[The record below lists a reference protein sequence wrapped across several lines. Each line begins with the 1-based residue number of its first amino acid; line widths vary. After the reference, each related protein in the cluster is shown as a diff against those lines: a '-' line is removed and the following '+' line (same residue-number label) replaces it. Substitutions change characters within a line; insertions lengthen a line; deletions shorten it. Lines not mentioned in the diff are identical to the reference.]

1 MRHPF
6 LALSFAVWLVGVVSA
21 QEVTPPDQ
29 KTSRGHP
36 HRETRRDY
44 QVDTFTIEIKV
55 LEGRGLPH
63 EVPADAKP
71 WIAAPAKR
79 GDNLRGRMAP
89 PLPARAIL
97 PNPVAF
103 LEGDN
108 HQSVT
113 VPKHD
118 EYLQVVPP
126 KAATQATDSARS
138 VEEVADPWDAAQKE
152 PGVTVLAAPKLAV
165 VARQSAVLQIQS
177 QQIFTYLEPLG
188 EGTFKAKHTD
198 PMELG
203 IKFVL
208 GVQPVEGD
216 KRAIEV
222 SPLEI
227 QLAVLD
233 GREPVD
239 GLDLDVG
246 KPIVATRSLK
256 TTAKMK
262 LGVTRMIPIPSG
274 PKTQAALLLR
284 INRIDPAGLEPIP
297 PRSATSP
304 DPDESSP

>member
-1 MRHPF
+1 MRDSF
-6 LALSFAVWLVGVVSA
+6 LALSVAAWLVRVVSA
-21 QEVTPPDQ
+21 QEVTPPD
-29 KTSRGHP
+29 KSAPRGDLYQGRLRDHSAAAQNVDK
-36 HRETRRDY
+36 RRDA
-44 QVDTFTIEIKV
+44 FTIEIKV
-55 LEGRGLPH
+55 LEGRRLPQ
-63 EVPADAKP
+63 EVPADAKSP
-71 WIAAPAKR
+71 MTAPAHTKNNY
-79 GDNLRGRMAP
+79 DFPGRVALPLSAP
-89 PLPARAIL
+89 
-97 PNPVAF
+97 
-103 LEGDN
+103 
-108 HQSVT
+108 
-113 VPKHD
+113 VPHTS
-118 EYLQVVPP
+118 
-126 KAATQATDSARS
+126 ATNITERTHTAD
-138 VEEVADPWDAAQKE
+138 EVADPWDDALKE

-165 VARQSAVLQIQS
+165 VARHSAVVQLQS

-203 IKFVL
+203 MKFVL
-208 GVQPVEGD
+208 GVQPIEADERFVEL
-216 KRAIEV
+216 

-262 LGVTRMIPIPSG
+262 LGVTRIIPIPSG

-284 INRIDPAGLEPIP
+284 INRIDPADLRPAP